1 MKFGHILSLIM
12 SYAGIIFKS
21 VLMSLGKVE
30 LGSMT
35 FTYQGQ
41 HTFFR
46 VSSPL
51 LPHLPFISKLWRHSQ
66 LPGTCMLNSR
76 FSICTVIADVLNS
89 LTVFALCFVEADQG
103 SACYFWERTREL
115 ELEMFTI
122 FALVLETVEVSV
134 PKFLIFEKIF
144 QKNVYVFSCFSFS
157 R

>member
-1 MKFGHILSLIM
+1 MSKDHSICSGTKEKKNKRSSSKPSTAFLKRKKSLYLIIMKFGHILSLIM

-46 VSSPL
+46 VSPPL

-66 LPGTCMLNSR
+66 LPGICMLNSR

-89 LTVFALCFVEADQG
+89 LTVFALCFVEAD
-103 SACYFWERTREL
+103 
-115 ELEMFTI
+115 
-122 FALVLETVEVSV
+122 
-134 PKFLIFEKIF
+134 
-144 QKNVYVFSCFSFS
+144 
-157 R
+157 